1 MNNFNYLISYFNALY
16 ENIHK
21 LISSPQNLTSLIS
34 TSIIIC
40 VCIAITHSIKKRI
53 IYKVFNIPIN
63 QITTPLT
70 CFISIIIYNVICI
83 IANLNYNPK
92 LMRFVLLVALTTI
105 IMRVIHFVCL
115 SIFSH
120 KPYVNFL
127 SKFIYYTLW
136 TFAIISITDSH
147 NNIINFLDNIN
158 IFSSKKYAVSIWDI
172 TRDIIIILMVI
183 IISTIISRFTEKK
196 ISKFQHL
203 DSSLQQILIRTSKI
217 CIFIASILITL
228 PIIGID
234 VTALSVFGGA
244 IGVGIGFGLQ
254 KISSNFLSGFI
265 ILVDRSIKVGDRLVI
280 DNNAGL
286 VSQITMRY
294 VVMERFD
301 GTEVLIPNETFITNS
316 IQNQSYS
323 NTNLRSEISCLVR
336 NTIDLNNALE
346 IIKATIS
353 KAPNILSDKSTT
365 HINRLVDDGVEIKG
379 FFWVESPAFIN
390 PATNYIYI
398 ELSKLFSNGELSS
411 PQPNQRIELTKN

>member
-1 MNNFNYLISYFNALY
+1 MNNFNYLINYFNAIY
-16 ENIHK
+16 ENVHK
-21 LISSPQNLTSLIS
+21 LISSPQNITSLIT
-34 TSIIIC
+34 TSVIMC

-53 IYKVFNIPIN
+53 AYKVFNIPVN

-70 CFISIIIYNVICI
+70 CFISVLIYNIICI
-83 IANLNYNPK
+83 MTSLNYNPK
-92 LMRFVLLVALTTI
+92 LMRFILLIALTTI
-105 IMRVIHFVCL
+105 IMRIIHFVCL

-120 KPYVNFL
+120 KPYVNLL

-136 TFAIISITDSH
+136 IFAIISITDSH

-158 IFSSKKYAVSIWDI
+158 IFSSKKYAISVWDI
-172 TRDIIIILMVI
+172 IRDIIIILMVI
-183 IISTIISRFTEKK
+183 IVSSIISRFTEKK
-196 ISKFQHL
+196 ITNFKHL

-217 CIFIASILITL
+217 CIFIASVLITL

-286 VSQITMRY
+286 VSKITMRY

-323 NTNLRSEISCLVR
+323 NTSLRSEIVCLVKS
-336 NTIDLNNALE
+336 TMDLNNALE
-346 IIKATIS
+346 IIKLVIS
-353 KAPNILSDKSTT
+353 KAPNTIQDKSIT
-365 HINRLVDDGVEIKG
+365 HISRLVDDGVEIKG
-379 FFWVESPAFIN
+379 FFWVESPAFIT

-398 ELSKLFSNGELSS
+398 ELSKLFHNGELLS